1 MNIVRLVMVGIG
13 LGLCVAANATP
24 DLLKEFKAVYP
35 SATAT
40 CKTCHIE
47 PPKRNAFGKAIGD
60 ALDESGEQTLTKKLL
75 ETIEKKDSDG
85 DGVSNIDEIN
95 AGTLPGDPKS
105 KPAPKADKSDS
116 NEPAKPEGS
125 PLIPKH
131 SFHPAIVHF
140 PIALLAIAAWLELLS
155 KRKKGDHI
163 LHKASEINL
172 AIGLVTAIGGVITGV
187 AAWLRLGYEIKG
199 DLLIHLLIA
208 SASILAGIGAYTQRN
223 KPNYLILILV
233 SGLLVLAAAHFGGN
247 MVYG

>member
-1 MNIVRLVMVGIG
+1 MNIVRLVMIG
-13 LGLCVAANATP
+13 LGLSLCVAAHATP
-24 DLLKEFKAVYP
+24 DFLKEFKVVYP
-35 SATAT
+35 GSNAT
-40 CKTCHIE
+40 CKTCHTE
-47 PPKRNAFGKAIGD
+47 PPKRNDFGKAVGA
-60 ALDESGEQTLTKKLL
+60 ALDETGEQALTKKLL

-85 DGVSNIDEIN
+85 DGFSNIDEIN

-105 KPAPKADKSDS
+105 KPAPKTETTAS
-116 NEPAKPEGS
+116 NEPTKPASSE
-125 PLIPKH
+125 LIPKH

-187 AAWLRLGYEIKG
+187 AAWLRLGYAIEG

-208 SASILAGIGAYTQRN
+208 STSILVGIGAYYQRS
-223 KPNYLILILV
+223 KPNYLILILI
-233 SGLLVLAAAHFGGN
+233 SGVLVLAAAHFGGN